1 MAEVKPYDNSDLGKK
16 AQVEQMF
23 DNISGKYD
31 FLNHTLSMNIDKGWR
46 KKTVKEISQNSPKV
60 ILDVATGTADLAIA
74 LNKIPSAEKIIGI
87 DISQGMLDMGQVK
100 LKDLKL
106 NDKITLQKAD
116 SENLPFE
123 DNTFDA
129 ITVAFG
135 VRNFE
140 TLELGLSE
148 MLRVLKPGGI
158 IGVLEFSQPQSF
170 PFKQLYTFYFKNI
183 LPRLGKMISK
193 DDSAYTYLPDSVGA
207 FPYGDRFVE
216 ILNKVGYKNSRGKA
230 LTFGVASLYIATK

>member
-1 MAEVKPYDNSDLGKK
+1 MAEVKPYEDSDLSKK

-31 FLNHTLSMNIDKGWR
+31 FLNHTLSLNIDKGWR
-46 KKTVKEISQNSPKV
+46 KKTVKAISKNNPKV

-74 LNKIPSAEKIIGI
+74 LNKIPSAEKIVGI
-87 DISQGMLDMGQVK
+87 DISQGMLDMGHVK
-100 LKDLKL
+100 LKNLKL
-106 NDKITLQKAD
+106 DKKITLQKAD

-140 TLELGLSE
+140 NLETGLAE
-148 MLRVLKPGGI
+148 MLRVLKPGGT
-158 IGVLEFSQPQSF
+158 IGVLEFSQPESF

-183 LPRLGKMISK
+183 LPRLGKLISK

-207 FPYGDRFVE
+207 FPYGDAFTK
-216 ILNKVGYKNSRGKA
+216 IMNKVGYKNSMSKS
-230 LTFGVASLYIATK
+230 LTFGVSTLYTATK

>member
-1 MAEVKPYDNSDLGKK
+1 MP
-16 AQVEQMF
+16 
-23 DNISGKYD
+23 
-31 FLNHTLSMNIDKGWR
+31 T
-46 KKTVKEISQNSPKV
+46 
-60 ILDVATGTADLAIA
+60 
-74 LNKIPSAEKIIGI
+74 AEKIIGI

-116 SENLPFE
+116 SENLPYE

-148 MLRVLKPGGI
+148 MLRVLKPGGT

-207 FPYGDRFVE
+207 FPFGDRFVE
-216 ILNKVGYKNSRGKA
+216 ILNKVGYKNSRAKA
-230 LTFGVASLYIATK
+230 LTFGVASLYTATK

>member
-31 FLNHTLSMNIDKGWR
+31 FLNHTLSLNIDKGWR
-46 KKTVKEISQNSPKV
+46 KETVKEISQSSPKV

-74 LNKIPSAEKIIGI
+74 LNKMPSAEKIFGI

-106 NDKITLQKAD
+106 NDKIILQKAD

-123 DNTFDA
+123 DDTFDA

-148 MLRVLKPGGI
+148 MLRVLKPGGTV
-158 IGVLEFSQPQSF
+158 GVLEFSQPQSF

-183 LPRLGKMISK
+183 LPRLGKMISR
-193 DDSAYTYLPDSVGA
+193 DDAAYTYLPDSVGA
-207 FPYGDRFVE
+207 FPYGDKFVE
-216 ILNKVGYKNSRGKA
+216 ILNKVGFKNSRA
-230 LTFGVASLYIATK
+230 RPLTFGVSSLYIATK